1 MKLFLKQG
9 GHRHR
14 LCGQF
19 QRPAT
24 PQTNSSRSMLD
35 QGVVAL
41 LRNGEAESSHGNSL
55 IETYQGAFPGT
66 RIAQPEGLAIAT
78 AGLGPPKLSGL
89 DVVERPACGIRPV
102 SGAGRSQIATG
113 GRGALEGQSQRRFDD
128 AQSVN
133 VRSRPALR
141 GDHSCCG
148 PRHCGYASG
157 ASRFFPFL
165 TTQNAHSSKQSS

>member
-1 MKLFLKQG
+1 
-9 GHRHR
+9 
-14 LCGQF
+14 
-19 QRPAT
+19 
-24 PQTNSSRSMLD
+24 
-35 QGVVAL
+35 
-41 LRNGEAESSHGNSL
+41 
-55 IETYQGAFPGT
+55 
-66 RIAQPEGLAIAT
+66 
-78 AGLGPPKLSGL
+78 
-89 DVVERPACGIRPV
+89 VERPACGIRPV

-165 TTQNAHSSKQSS
+165 TTQNAHSWKQSSRELQHPAVLFKRDKGLDPEHDCLFQSAPSPRLFQAEAATPGGALLARADNRTYGNTKRLAGLQRFRRPLPSTRTIGQRSPPVRERQ